1 MPMFTSNNVAAGLLL
16 RLVNVK
22 YDYTRGTAVICWK
35 IFEPREVG
43 VRCTGYEWVNVAR
56 QKRKTYLRDLI
67 RSLEGAHK

>member
-1 MPMFTSNNVAAGLLL
+1 MPMFTSNNVTERLLL

-43 VRCTGYEWVNVAR
+43 ARYTGYEWMNAAR
-56 QKRKTYLRDLI
+56 EKRKTCLRDLI
-67 RSLEGAHK
+67 RSLEGAA